1 MSLEQIRLSFEHEK
15 KKKIPREAGIVDSS
29 RALAKVRPPEI
40 RNNVIPFAPRRAFG
54 AVARAIVRAVSPRED
69 GRLEPWTSSG
79 EWQECASAGW
89 GREGRPASRVPNF
102 DDDICDLSLPR
113 SSETYSPRHGHR
125 RPRRAPF
132 AGDSDHDEHRG

>member
-1 MSLEQIRLSFEHEK
+1 MSLEQIRLSFARK
-15 KKKIPREAGIVDSS
+15 KKKKCQRVPVCPSAGIVDSS

-54 AVARAIVRAVSPRED
+54 AVARAIVRAVSPCERGED
-69 GRLEPWTSSG
+69 GRLEPGTSSG

-102 DDDICDLSLPR
+102 DDEI
-113 SSETYSPRHGHR
+113 
-125 RPRRAPF
+125 
-132 AGDSDHDEHRG
+132 